1 VESSASLQ
9 RYGAAPAGA
18 AAGARLPK
26 RPLAWL
32 AALPEHLGAAIAV
45 TLLFSLTVLGI
56 AAVFGAPLT
65 LPRERV
71 SAALGQNAVLPVLV
85 AMTLYSLLR
94 GYKVLT
100 GRRDPRD
107 PPLLQAM
114 AVDGTLMALFLVT
127 TYFHFSLKT
136 WVQVINPN
144 LYDGFYYQVDLSL
157 QPVLDLFYWIRAN
170 LFAAIPNA
178 DAWYQAAFML
188 MFITGFCHLS
198 VTRNRYYPQFCL
210 GVLLTLA
217 IGGLSY
223 LIAPAV
229 GPFIYEDGLNPLAT
243 EAQAAMYWAH
253 LQAVEHG
260 MPWIREAGPA
270 YFTGGLAAMPSL
282 HIAQA
287 LTMTYFVY
295 RAGSPLFVLFLLIC
309 FWVTIE
315 SVASRWHYLIDL
327 PAGLALSLLV
337 IWLAHRLCRVR
348 TAAA

>member
-1 VESSASLQ
+1 
-9 RYGAAPAGA
+9 
-18 AAGARLPK
+18 
-26 RPLAWL
+26 
-32 AALPEHLGAAIAV
+32 
-45 TLLFSLTVLGI
+45 
-56 AAVFGAPLT
+56 
-65 LPRERV
+65 
-71 SAALGQNAVLPVLV
+71 
-85 AMTLYSLLR
+85 
-94 GYKVLT
+94 
-100 GRRDPRD
+100 
-107 PPLLQAM
+107 
-114 AVDGTLMALFLVT
+114 
-127 TYFHFSLKT
+127 
-136 WVQVINPN
+136 
-144 LYDGFYYQVDLSL
+144 
-157 QPVLDLFYWIRAN
+157 
-170 LFAAIPNA
+170 
-178 DAWYQAAFML
+178 ML

-287 LTMTYFVY
+287 LSMTYFVY

-315 SVASRWHYLIDL
+315 SVASRWHYIIDL
-327 PAGLALSLLV
+327 PAGLLLSLLV
-337 IWLAHRLCRVR
+337 IWLAHKLCRDR